1 MQLLCERCL
10 GRRAVRRLYL
20 GVWLLVL
27 QVLRERCPGRLAVL
41 RPPPSLEPGL
51 CWFFVNVVSGRSAVL
66 RTPFLGACFVQ
77 VLCECCLS
85 RLAGS
90 L

>member
-1 MQLLCERCL
+1 MQVLCERCL
-10 GRRAVRRLYL
+10 SRRAVRRPSI

-41 RPPPSLEPGL
+41 RTPPSLELGL
-51 CWFFVNVVSGRSAVL
+51 CWFFVNVVSGRFAVL
-66 RTPFLGACFVQ
+66 RPPFLGAWFVQ

-85 RLAGS
+85 RRAGS